1 MDMQIFSGLTEGVA
15 HIGMFHKMAY
25 NGKQLKSVSLL
36 KTIDKLWYYR
46 PVTILVK
53 QIITVLLLS

>member
-1 MDMQIFSGLTEGVA
+1 MDVQIFSGPKEGVA
-15 HIGMFHKMAY
+15 HIGMFHKMAS
-25 NGKQLKSVSLL
+25 NGKQPKSVSFL
-36 KTIDKLWYYR
+36 KTIDKLWYYS